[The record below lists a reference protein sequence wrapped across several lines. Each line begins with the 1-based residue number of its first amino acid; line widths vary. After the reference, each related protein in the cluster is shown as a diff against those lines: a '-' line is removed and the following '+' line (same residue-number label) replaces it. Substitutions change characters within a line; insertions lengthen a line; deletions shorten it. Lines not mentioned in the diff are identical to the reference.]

1 MILLGHNRLHRIL
14 KRMAYQI
21 VEKSGGRDVD
31 MIGLN
36 ERGMAVGREIARF
49 ISEDGESEVNLTQFS
64 VDEGPKSEP
73 LQQKNRDLIL
83 VDDVVYS
90 GKTMFR
96 ALNSIP
102 ELYNYEFVT
111 IATVIDRG
119 HRKIPVKADI
129 VGLKVPT
136 KANEHVEF
144 RLKNNQPHNVILI
157 KK

>member
-1 MILLGHNRLHRIL
+1 MILLDHKRLHRIL
-14 KRMAYQI
+14 KRMAYQV

-49 ISEDGESEVNLTQFS
+49 ISEDGESAVNLTQFS
-64 VDEGPKSEP
+64 VNEEMGRESLE
-73 LQQKNRDLIL
+73 QKNRDLIL

-90 GKTMFR
+90 GETMFR
-96 ALNSIP
+96 ALNSVP

-144 RLKNNQPHNVILI
+144 RLKNNLPHHVILM